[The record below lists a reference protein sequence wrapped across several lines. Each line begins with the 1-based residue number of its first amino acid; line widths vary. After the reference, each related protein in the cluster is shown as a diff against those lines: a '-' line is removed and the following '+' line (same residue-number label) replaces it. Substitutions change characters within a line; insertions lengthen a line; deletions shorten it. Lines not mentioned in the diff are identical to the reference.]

1 MYLIKELN
9 YLLMFFTG
17 DVNFD
22 QLVKV
27 VSARFLY
34 VNIFLF
40 EINKY
45 LRGNTLQP
53 CCTAV
58 SP

>member
-27 VSARFLY
+27 VSAGFLY
-34 VNIFLF
+34 LNIFLF

-45 LRGNTLQP
+45 LRGNTL
-53 CCTAV
+53 
-58 SP
+58 